1 MLRDLNH
8 LHGRTVVARDGD
20 IGSVQDIYFDDEAWG
35 VCYLVIDT
43 GSWTT
48 ERQVLIS
55 PYSVGHT
62 DLAADVVHLDLTRQQ
77 VKDSP
82 GIDTHKPVSR
92 QHVAGYLRYYSAV
105 LGRPQP
111 VGNGGVPRA
120 GLHRYS
126 ARTSATFA
134 VRRQAAGRC
143 SSTQRESC

>member
-20 IGSVQDIYFDDEAWG
+20 IGSVQDIYFDDEGG
-35 VCYLVIDT
+35 VRYLAIDT

-55 PYSVGHT
+55 PCSVGHT
-62 DLAADVVHLDLTRQQ
+62 DLAADVVHVDLTRQR

-92 QHVAGYLRYYSAV
+92 QHEAGYLRYYSAV

-111 VGNGGVPRA
+111 VGNGGAPRA